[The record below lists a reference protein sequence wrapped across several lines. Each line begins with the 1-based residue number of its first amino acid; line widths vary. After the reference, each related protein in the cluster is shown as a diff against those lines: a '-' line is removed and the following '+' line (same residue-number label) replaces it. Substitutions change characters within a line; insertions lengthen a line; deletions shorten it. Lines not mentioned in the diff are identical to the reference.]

1 MTPTPIRTRQRPR
14 RIRIRER
21 GVAGARQTTCAAP
34 LRRVPISARP
44 VSEAEE
50 VEAEASG
57 KKRGSC
63 SCSRSCS
70 SMEYVLA
77 THTHLRSVVRACVR
91 PPSGTY

>member
-14 RIRIRER
+14 RIRIRQR
-21 GVAGARQTTCAAP
+21 GVAGARQITCAAP

-63 SCSRSCS
+63 SCS